1 MACDAVSNMIDP
13 LLLERV
19 FFGAKGRTQRA
30 EERQRAKGKGQRA
43 ETLRL
48 CEPLRLCE
56 KYWAV
61 VAALQK

>member
-19 FFGAKGRTQRA
+19 FFRA
-30 EERQRAKGKGQRA
+30 EGRGQRRGKGQRA